1 MFTFIPQPL
10 MKVSIMQMQV
20 QTITLKDL
28 AQKMRNLDIAT
39 LVTVAEDGSLAAR
52 PMSNNGDVD
61 FDGKSYYFTYEE
73 SDKVKQISRNAEV
86 QLAFEGSDNLYI
98 SVTGQAELIREKA
111 QFDEHWVPE
120 LEQWFA
126 QGTNTPGMVLL
137 CVTAQ
142 KARYWHDMTMAEW
155 RA

>member
-1 MFTFIPQPL
+1 
-10 MKVSIMQMQV
+10 MQMQPA
-20 QTITLKDL
+20 QLKDI

-61 FDGKSYYFTYEE
+61 FDGKSYYFTYEG
-73 SDKVKQISRNAEV
+73 SDKVKQISRNPQV
-86 QLAFEGSDNLYI
+86 QLAFEGDDNLYVT
-98 SVTGQAELIREKA
+98 VTGQAELIRDKA
-111 QFDEHWVPE
+111 EFDKHWKDE
-120 LEQWFA
+120 LQQWFD

-137 CVTAQ
+137 CV
-142 KARYWHDMTMAEW
+142 KASQAKYWQDMEMGEW